1 MAVARKDPS
10 RIVRD
15 GYDRMAPRYL
25 KARSRGL
32 PDPPLLSEFSRL
44 LPPRAMV
51 LDAGCGA
58 ALPVTRTLSKDHRVI
73 GIDFSLGQL
82 HLARQSVPE
91 AQFACQD
98 MTRLA
103 FPDGIF
109 DGICTFYAILHIPRE
124 RHEELLLAFYR
135 LLKTPGYGL
144 FTLGME
150 DNKADRGSYFGEYMF
165 WSHFD
170 KAAYLRMLDRIGFQ
184 LLRSRRFPDPI
195 AREGHNLFTLVRKGG
210 A

>member
-1 MAVARKDPS
+1 MAAGKDPS

-25 KARSRGL
+25 KGRSRGL
-32 PDPPLLSEFSRL
+32 PESPLLSEFSHL
-44 LPPRAMV
+44 LPPHALV

-58 ALPVTRTLSKDHRVI
+58 GLPVTQTLAEGHRVI
-73 GIDFSLGQL
+73 GVDFSLAQL
-82 HLARQSVPE
+82 RLARQSVPE
-91 AQFACQD
+91 ARFSCQD

-103 FPDGIF
+103 FPAGVF

-124 RHEELLLAFYR
+124 QHEALLVDLYR
-135 LLKTPGYGL
+135 LLKTPGHSL
-144 FTLGME
+144 LCLGAE
-150 DNKADRGSYFGEYMF
+150 DNQADRGSYFGERMF

-170 KAAYLRMLDRIGFQ
+170 KPAYLRMLDRIGFQ
-184 LLRSRRFPDPI
+184 LLKTRLVSDPI
-195 AREGHNLFTLVRKGG
+195 TREGHHLFTLVRKGG

>member
-1 MAVARKDPS
+1 MAAARKDPS

-15 GYDRMAPRYL
+15 AYDRMASRYL

-32 PDPPLLSEFSRL
+32 PEPPVLSEFSRL
-44 LPPRAMV
+44 LPPNALV

-58 ALPVTRTLSKDHRVI
+58 GLPVTQTLARGHRVI
-73 GIDFSLGQL
+73 GVDFSLAQL
-82 HLARQSVPE
+82 RLARRSVPE
-91 AQFACQD
+91 ARFACQD
-98 MTRLA
+98 MIRLA
-103 FPDGIF
+103 FPAGVF

-124 RHEELLLAFYR
+124 RHEALLLDLYR

-144 FTLGME
+144 LCLGGE
-150 DNKADRGSYFGEYMF
+150 DLKADRGSYFGEYMF

-170 KAAYLRMLDRIGFQ
+170 RRTYLRMLDRIGFQ
-184 LLRSRRFPDPI
+184 LFTSQLVPDPI
-195 AREGHNLFTLVRKGG
+195 TRDGGHLFTLVHKGG